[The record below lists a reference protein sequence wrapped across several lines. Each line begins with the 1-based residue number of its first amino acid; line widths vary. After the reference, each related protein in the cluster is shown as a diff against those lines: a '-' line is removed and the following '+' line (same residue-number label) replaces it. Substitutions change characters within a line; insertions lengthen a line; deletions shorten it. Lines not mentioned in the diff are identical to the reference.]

1 MAVSKS
7 NRKIMIYSALVLLL
21 LFVYAIVRDVSQPVS
36 LNKAKSLIESETIT
50 KATIVDETIYLYSSD
65 ATYRIPRSLLMVDDI
80 KNLVVDTRAKS
91 TFVYYFLFVF
101 ILLLGGGI
109 FVYFYAK
116 IDTPFSPFR
125 SSSKDEEDDS
135 SSVVAMT
142 SDVLFRDVAG
152 IDDVKEE
159 LFEIISFLKDPSK
172 FSKFGVRMPRG
183 LLLVG
188 PPGVGKTMIA
198 KAVAGEAG
206 VPFYYQSA
214 SSFVQIYV
222 GMGAKR
228 VRELFAEAK
237 RNAPSIVFID
247 EIDAVGK
254 IRGASGR
261 NDERDATLNQLL
273 TEMDGF
279 DSGSGVV
286 VIAATNK
293 IDVLDDALL
302 RAGRFD
308 RRIFVELP
316 TLNERA
322 AIVGKYLEKIPNSID
337 ANEVAKMSIGFN
349 GASLAT
355 LINEAAL
362 KALREDSI
370 LVSMEHIQAVKE
382 KVKDGKKRL
391 QVFDEKQKN
400 HQAHYQVAKAFV
412 ACVEDI
418 KFEKCTLTG
427 EDILIDRSEQ
437 ASRNELFSELKLHLS
452 GMAMM
457 QVMFDQ
463 HFSSVEHDLSK
474 AKHLCADMVRR
485 FGMGEVIVGDLNDE
499 KQLLTKAL
507 VDVKK
512 FLQKHEARIHT
523 LADKL
528 LKEETL
534 PFETFVE
541 ARVALK

>member
-1 MAVSKS
+1 
-7 NRKIMIYSALVLLL
+7 MIYSALVLLL

-36 LNKAKSLIESETIT
+36 LNKAAELISNNSIT
-50 KATIVDETIYLYSSD
+50 KATIVDETIYLYSTD
-65 ATYRIPRSLLMVDDI
+65 GTYRIPRSLVMIDDI
-80 KNLVVDTRAKS
+80 KNIVVDTRAKS
-91 TFVYYFLFVF
+91 SFVYYFLFVF

-109 FVYFYAK
+109 FVYFYTK
-116 IDTPFSPFR
+116 KEDPFAPFR
-125 SSSKDEEDDS
+125 SSSKDDSEES

-159 LFEIISFLKDPSK
+159 LFEIISFLKDTSK

-237 RNAPSIVFID
+237 KNAPSIVFID

-279 DSGSGVV
+279 DSSSGVV

-337 ANEVAKMSIGFN
+337 ANEVAEMSIGFN

-370 LVSMEHIQAVKE
+370 LVSMEHVQAVKA

-391 QVFDEKQKN
+391 QVFDEKQKS

-412 ACVEDI
+412 SCVAGI
-418 KFEKCTLTG
+418 SFEKCTLTA
-427 EDILIDRSEQ
+427 EDIVIDRSEQ
-437 ASRNELFSELKLHLS
+437 ASKKELFSELKLYLS

-457 QVMFDQ
+457 QVMFDE
-463 HFSSVEHDLSK
+463 HFSSVERDLAK
-474 AKHLCADMVRR
+474 AKHLCADMIRR
-485 FGMGEVIVGDLNDE
+485 FGMGQEIVGDLDDE
-499 KQLLTKAL
+499 KQLLSKAFAEI
-507 VDVKK
+507 KN
-512 FLQKHEARIHT
+512 FLQKNEAIVKGLAEKLLQDET
-523 LADKL
+523 LA
-528 LKEETL
+528 
-534 PFETFVE
+534 FEVFVE
-541 ARVALK
+541 AKATLT

>member
-7 NRKIMIYSALVLLL
+7 NRKIMIYSAILLLL
-21 LFVYAIVRDVSQPVS
+21 LFIYAIVRDVSQPIS
-36 LNKAKSLIESETIT
+36 LSHATELIDGKQIK
-50 KATIVDETIYLYSSD
+50 KATIVEETIYLYSEKG
-65 ATYRIPRSLLMVDDI
+65 TYRIPRTLLMVDDI
-80 KNLVVDTRAKS
+80 KDLVVDTKGKT
-91 TFVYYFLFVF
+91 TFIYYFLFVF

-109 FVYFYAK
+109 FVYVYTK
-116 IDTPFSPFR
+116 SDDPFAAFR
-125 SSSKDEEDDS
+125 STSTDEQDES
-135 SSVVAMT
+135 SSVVSMT

-159 LFEIISFLKDPSK
+159 LFEVISFLKDPSK

-237 RNAPSIVFID
+237 KNAPSIVFID

-279 DSGSGVV
+279 DSSSGVV

-322 AIVGKYLEKIPNSID
+322 DIVGKYLEKIPNSIETL
-337 ANEVAKMSIGFN
+337 EVAKMSIGFN

-370 LVSMEHIQAVKE
+370 LVTMEHVQAVKD

-391 QVFDEKQKN
+391 QVFDENQKK

-412 ACVEDI
+412 ACSEGI

-427 EDILIDRSEQ
+427 DDISLDQSKQ
-437 ASRNELFSELKLHLS
+437 ASKHELFAQVKLHLS

-457 QVMFDQ
+457 QVMFNE
-463 HFSSVEHDLSK
+463 HFSSVEEDLSK
-474 AKHLCADMVRR
+474 AKHICADMIRR
-485 FGMGEVIVGDLNDE
+485 FGMGKEIVGDLDDE
-499 KQLLTKAL
+499 KKLLVTAL
-507 VDVKK
+507 NEVKS
-512 FLQKHEARIHT
+512 FLKKHEVMVQE
-523 LADKL
+523 LAKKL
-528 LKEETL
+528 LIDETL
-534 PFETFVE
+534 SYSTFVE
-541 ARVALK
+541 TKAKQA

>member
-1 MAVSKS
+1 
-7 NRKIMIYSALVLLL
+7 
-21 LFVYAIVRDVSQPVS
+21 
-36 LNKAKSLIESETIT
+36 
-50 KATIVDETIYLYSSD
+50 
-65 ATYRIPRSLLMVDDI
+65 
-80 KNLVVDTRAKS
+80 
-91 TFVYYFLFVF
+91 
-101 ILLLGGGI
+101 
-109 FVYFYAK
+109 
-116 IDTPFSPFR
+116 
-125 SSSKDEEDDS
+125 
-135 SSVVAMT
+135 
-142 SDVLFRDVAG
+142 
-152 IDDVKEE
+152 
-159 LFEIISFLKDPSK
+159 
-172 FSKFGVRMPRG
+172 MPRG

-237 RNAPSIVFID
+237 KNAPSIVFID

-254 IRGASGR
+254 MRGASGR

-316 TLNERA
+316 TLHERA
-322 AIVGKYLEKIPNSID
+322 AIIEKYVEKIPNSID
-337 ANEVAKMSIGFN
+337 AMEVARMCVGFN

-362 KALREDSI
+362 KALREESI
-370 LVSMEHIQAVKE
+370 LVNMDHVQAVKA

-391 QVFDEKQKN
+391 QVLNEQQKQQ
-400 HQAHYQVAKAFV
+400 QAHYQVAKAFV
-412 ACVEDI
+412 ARALNID
-418 KFEKCTLTG
+418 FEKCTLSTD
-427 EDILIDRSEQ
+427 DIVVDRSEQ
-437 ASRNELFSELKLHLS
+437 SSKKELLSELKLYLA

-457 QVMFDQ
+457 QIVYGE
-463 HFSSVEHDLSK
+463 HFTSSEKDLAK
-474 AKHLCADMVRR
+474 AKILCADMIRR
-485 FGMGEVIVGDLNDE
+485 FGMGDEVIGDLSDE
-499 KQLLTKAL
+499 KHLLQSSLTEIK
-507 VDVKK
+507 V
-512 FLQKHEARIHT
+512 FLQKNESLIKS
-523 LADKL
+523 LAQKL
-528 LKEETL
+528 LEEETI
-534 PFETFVE
+534 PSE
-541 ARVALK
+541 AFMTTEAI

>member
-1 MAVSKS
+1 M
-7 NRKIMIYSALVLLL
+7 MYSALVLMV
-21 LFVYAIVRDVSQPVS
+21 LFAYAILRDVSQPVS
-36 LNKAKSLIESETIT
+36 LAQVTSLIEEGTVT
-50 KATIVDETIYLYSSD
+50 KAGIVEETVYLYAPD
-65 ATYRIPRSLLMVDDI
+65 ATYRIPLSLLDPKEI
-80 KNLVVDTRAKS
+80 KHLVIDAKGKS
-91 TFVYYFLFVF
+91 TFAYYFL
-101 ILLLGGGI
+101 LI
-109 FVYFYAK
+109 FSVLVVGSSAFYLYSK
-116 IDTPFSPFR
+116 SDNGLKNFR
-125 SSSKDEEDDS
+125 KPKAEDPEDS
-135 SSVVAMT
+135 SAVVAMT

-152 IDDVKEE
+152 IEDVKEE
-159 LFEIISFLKDPSK
+159 LFEIISFLKDPNK

-237 RNAPSIVFID
+237 KNAPSIVFID

-254 IRGASGR
+254 MRGASGR

-279 DSGSGVV
+279 DSSSGVV

-316 TLNERA
+316 TLNERE
-322 AIVGKYLEKIPNSID
+322 AIVSKYIEKIPNSID
-337 ANEVAKMSIGFN
+337 TLGVAKMSVGFN

-370 LVSMEHIQAVKE
+370 LVTMEHVQAVKA

-391 QVFDEKQKN
+391 QVYNEAQKSQ
-400 HQAHYQVAKAFV
+400 QAYYQVAKAFM
-412 ACVEDI
+412 A
-418 KFEKCTLTG
+418 KASHMPFEKCTLTG
-427 EDILIDRSEQ
+427 EDIHVQRSTQ
-437 ASRNELFSELKLHLS
+437 ASKNELITELRFHLS

-457 QVMFDQ
+457 QIIFDE
-463 HFSSVEHDLSK
+463 HFASVEKDLSK
-474 AKHLCADMVRR
+474 AKSLCADMIRR
-485 FGMGEVIVGDLNDE
+485 FGMGDEIVGDSKDE
-499 KQLLTKAL
+499 KHLLQTAL
-507 VDVKK
+507 KDVKSY
-512 FLQKHEARIHT
+512 LQKHEKSIKT
-523 LADKL
+523 LTQAL
-528 LKEETL
+528 LSEETL
-534 PFETFVE
+534 SSERFSE
-541 ARVALK
+541 AVL

>member
-7 NRKIMIYSALVLLL
+7 NRKLMIYSALVLLL
-21 LFVYAIVRDVSQPVS
+21 LFAYAIVRDVSQPIS
-36 LNKAKSLIESETIT
+36 LDHAHELIATKQVVKASIVEET
-50 KATIVDETIYLYSSD
+50 VYLYGSD
-65 ATYRIPRSLLMVDDI
+65 QTYRIPLALLDASSI
-80 KNLVVDTRAKS
+80 RALVIDTKTQS
-91 TFVYYFLFVF
+91 TFAFYFLLVFVVLV
-101 ILLLGGGI
+101 IAGLL
-109 FVYFYAK
+109 FYLYTK
-116 IDTPFSPFR
+116 SGTTFDKFR
-125 SSSKDEEDDS
+125 KNKDQEGEDATA
-135 SSVVAMT
+135 VVAMT
-142 SDVLFRDVAG
+142 SDILFRDVAG
-152 IDDVKEE
+152 IEDVKEE
-159 LFEIISFLKDPSK
+159 LLEIISFLKDPNK
-172 FSKFGVRMPRG
+172 FAKFGVRMPRG

-254 IRGASGR
+254 MRGASGR

-316 TLNERA
+316 TLHERA
-322 AIVGKYLEKIPNSID
+322 AIVEKYVEKIPNSID
-337 ANEVAKMSIGFN
+337 ALEVAKMSVGFN

-362 KALREDSI
+362 KALRDESI
-370 LVSMEHIQAVKE
+370 LVTMDHVQAVKA

-391 QVFDEKQKN
+391 QVFNEEQKN
-400 HQAHYQVAKAFV
+400 QQAYYQVAKAFI
-412 ACVEDI
+412 AAHHGI
-418 KFEKCTLTG
+418 KFEKCSLTG
-427 EDILIDRSEQ
+427 DDFHVERLTQ
-437 ASRNELFSELKLHLS
+437 ASKHELLGELKFHLS

-457 QVMFDQ
+457 QIVFDE
-463 HFSSVEHDLSK
+463 HFASVENDLAR
-474 AKHLCADMVRR
+474 AKQLCADMVRR
-485 FGMGEVIVGDLNDE
+485 FGMGDEIVGDVQDE
-499 KQLLTKAL
+499 KRLLQTAL
-507 VDVKK
+507 ADVKRY
-512 FLQKHEARIHT
+512 LQKHEETIKS
-523 LADKL
+523 LAQAL
-528 LKEETL
+528 LREEML
-534 PFETFVE
+534 PRSRFKVSH
-541 ARVALK
+541 VA